1 MCIHNSQ
8 YFKSLWWTI
17 ILRKLNGIHVHWISP
32 LPVPA
37 FSGMFEVMGRA
48 FNGPVLPL
56 LSVVCCCALMT
67 GFWMVPGFTR
77 LSLVVG
83 PFLFRFSV
91 SLLVI
96 LPAGLQLFGIP
107 EVFSP
112 KDFLLLVF
120 KLLRDLAGGTIF
132 VLTEVLLV
140 VFEAELILV
149 DRFSLDLLAP
159 GGFSM
164 EGLFSPVLP
173 VKT

>member
-1 MCIHNSQ
+1 
-8 YFKSLWWTI
+8 
-17 ILRKLNGIHVHWISP
+17 
-32 LPVPA
+32 
-37 FSGMFEVMGRA
+37 
-48 FNGPVLPL
+48 
-56 LSVVCCCALMT
+56 
-67 GFWMVPGFTR
+67 MVPGFTR

-83 PFLFRFSV
+83 PFLVRPSV

-96 LPAGLQLFGIP
+96 LPVGLQLFGIP
-107 EVFSP
+107 DVFSP

-120 KLLRDLAGGTIF
+120 KLLRDFAGGTIF
-132 VLTEVLLV
+132 VLSEVLLV

>member
-1 MCIHNSQ
+1 
-8 YFKSLWWTI
+8 
-17 ILRKLNGIHVHWISP
+17 
-32 LPVPA
+32 
-37 FSGMFEVMGRA
+37 
-48 FNGPVLPL
+48 
-56 LSVVCCCALMT
+56 
-67 GFWMVPGFTR
+67 MVPGFTR

-83 PFLFRFSV
+83 PFLFRPSV

-96 LPAGLQLFGIP
+96 LPVGLQLFGIP

-164 EGLFSPVLP
+164 EGLFSPVFP